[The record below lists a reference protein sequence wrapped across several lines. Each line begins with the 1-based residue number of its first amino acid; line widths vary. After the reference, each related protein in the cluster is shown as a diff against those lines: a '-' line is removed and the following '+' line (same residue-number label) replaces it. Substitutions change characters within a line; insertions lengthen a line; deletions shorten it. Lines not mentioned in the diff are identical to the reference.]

1 MTEKG
6 VYGQSLII
14 VEIWLLKFDL
24 WQYGLFVAAL
34 GIGYET
40 QIS

>member
-1 MTEKG
+1 
-6 VYGQSLII
+6 LII
-14 VEIWLLKFDL
+14 GDYLDIEIWLLKFDL

>member
-1 MTEKG
+1 
-6 VYGQSLII
+6 LDI
-14 VEIWLLKFDL
+14 EIWLLKFDL
-24 WQYGLFVAAL
+24 WQHGLFVAAL